1 MEQEDSRG
9 AQTFKVT
16 DKRRFAADGSQKP
29 SGSLHDSPS
38 SKTKSQ
44 AVSTPEDDSEFI
56 ESDHEPFIT
65 FANFVVSMATQA
77 SMQMGLVQPPPGM
90 PLRKDLAAAQQTI
103 DILDMLK
110 TKTKGNLNAQEQ
122 DLLERAL
129 HELRLGFVECSKS
142 AKN

>member
-1 MEQEDSRG
+1 MEHEDSRG

-29 SGSLHDSPS
+29 STQNP
-38 SKTKSQ
+38 
-44 AVSTPEDDSEFI
+44 TPPLAKQEASAPHEDDSDFAEN
-56 ESDHEPFIT
+56 DHEPFIT

-110 TKTKGNLNAQEQ
+110 SKTKGNLNPQEQ

-129 HELRLGFVECSKS
+129 HELRLGYVECAKIGKS
-142 AKN
+142 